1 MAGKAT
7 DTRMRPRRT
16 AVAAAVTFIATTCIA
31 AAMPGA
37 AHAGSAAVTCTY
49 TFNAWNGGFSANV
62 HIANNGPTING
73 WSVRWT
79 FAESTDQIQAW
90 SSLISVRDG
99 VEVTATN
106 ASYNAVIPS
115 GGAVDFGWNARSAA
129 TSTPTDLTINGAAC

>member
-1 MAGKAT
+1 
-7 DTRMRPRRT
+7 MRLRPT
-16 AVAAAVTFIATTCIA
+16 AMAAAVTFIAATFTA
-31 AAMPGA
+31 TAVPGA
-37 AHAGSAAVTCTY
+37 AHADSPAVTAVTCTY

-73 WSVRWT
+73 WSVHWT

-115 GGAVDFGWNARSAA
+115 GGAVDFGWNARSTA
-129 TSTPTDLTINGAAC
+129 TSTPTDLTVNGAAC